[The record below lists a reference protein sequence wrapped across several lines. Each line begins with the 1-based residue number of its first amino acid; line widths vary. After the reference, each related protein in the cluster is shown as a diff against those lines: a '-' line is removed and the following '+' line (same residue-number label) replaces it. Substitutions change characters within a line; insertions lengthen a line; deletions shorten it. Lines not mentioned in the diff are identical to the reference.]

1 MVPVKA
7 ILAYL
12 LYALLTAVLFLYLLF
27 PDQAV
32 MAFIDSRLAAIDP
45 SLSME
50 AETVR
55 PAIPPGLKLTGVD
68 LNRDNVRLFR
78 FDDARVSPDLMA
90 LLQDKQ
96 QARFQARLADGSLD
110 GLAIME
116 KEDGSGH
123 LRVEADLSQ
132 IQLDQ
137 LAPIQTNPRFNL
149 SGSLKGRLTHAAGS
163 IPAGSMTNGTLTAA
177 PLHITLKEP
186 FFGIADLIMDQADAE
201 FSINRQNLR
210 LKTLTFNG
218 PMLEGSITGTI
229 ELRHPLEQ
237 SRLNLTGNAKPRPEM
252 FARLQDS
259 IPQGIV
265 NTRTLG
271 TRGLTFRIGGSLD
284 NPEVSM
290 R

>member
-12 LYALLTAVLFLYLLF
+12 LYALLTAVVFLYLLF

-32 MAFIDSRLAAIDP
+32 MAFIDARLAAIDP
-45 SLSME
+45 SLSMQ

-68 LNRDNVRLFR
+68 LNRDDVRLVH
-78 FDDARVSPDLMA
+78 FDDARVSSDLMA
-90 LLQDKQ
+90 LLQDRR
-96 QARFQARLADGSLD
+96 QARFQARLADGSID

-116 KEDGSGH
+116 NDGATGRM
-123 LRVEADLSQ
+123 RVEADLSQ
-132 IQLDQ
+132 IQLDK
-137 LAPIQTNPRFNL
+137 LAAIQANPHFNL
-149 SGSLKGRLTHAAGS
+149 SGSLKGRMTHDGGS
-163 IPAGSMTNGTLTAA
+163 TPAGMTHGTLTAA
-177 PLHITLKEP
+177 PLQITLKES
-186 FFGIADLIMDQADAE
+186 FFGITDLVMDQADAE
-201 FSINRQNLR
+201 FSVNRQNLR
-210 LKTLTFNG
+210 LKSLTFNG
-218 PMLEGSITGTI
+218 PMLEGRITGTI

-252 FARLQDS
+252 FARLQDT

-271 TRGLTFRIGGSLD
+271 ARGLTFRIGGSLD
-284 NPEVSM
+284 NPSVSM